1 MEHIRTKP
9 TVWLVLGVL
18 VLAVLALSRLTN
30 GHRGPVC
37 AEAAAAQPGFVA
49 LTAGP
54 GPACIRIRLP

>member
-9 TVWLVLGVL
+9 MAG
-18 VLAVLALSRLTN
+18 LALFALILAMFAASRLTN
-30 GHRGPVC
+30 GPSGPVC
-37 AEAAAAQPGFVA
+37 AEAVATQPGFTA